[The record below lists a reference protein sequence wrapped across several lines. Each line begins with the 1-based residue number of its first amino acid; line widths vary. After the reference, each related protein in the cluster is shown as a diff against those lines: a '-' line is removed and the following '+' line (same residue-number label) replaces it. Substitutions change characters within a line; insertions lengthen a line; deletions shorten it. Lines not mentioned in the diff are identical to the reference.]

1 MILTW
6 IVARHAISEKLT
18 LYPAME
24 KHLGDVGVQLA
35 KTDKDQHLSIPFG
48 GQADLFSAIGHRLRN
63 LGVHPLKL
71 APREASPI
79 GLGLPGGH
87 PLNKPPWQGRGRP
100 SITQRGKHAMLI
112 A

>member
-48 GQADLFSAIGHRLRN
+48 GQADLFSAIGYRLRN
-63 LGVHPLKL
+63 LGVHPLKIS
-71 APREASPI
+71 AS
-79 GLGLPGGH
+79 GGH
-87 PLNKPPWQGRGRP
+87 P
-100 SITQRGKHAMLI
+100 
-112 A
+112 